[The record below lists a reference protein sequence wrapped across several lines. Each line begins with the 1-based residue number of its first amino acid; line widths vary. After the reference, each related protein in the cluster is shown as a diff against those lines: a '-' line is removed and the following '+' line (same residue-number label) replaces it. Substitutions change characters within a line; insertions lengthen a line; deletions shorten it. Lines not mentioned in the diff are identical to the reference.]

1 MGISSFPISLL
12 YPSSIL
18 KWLYKLTDI
27 VKYLPP
33 VLKVGKLARA
43 AYNVRV
49 AGEDMDVCDLRGA
62 PYGAVINR
70 QTPDFHAMSCD
81 A

>member
-49 AGEDMDVCDLRGA
+49 AGEDMDVCDLQGA

-81 A
+81 T

>member
-18 KWLYKLTDI
+18 KWLYKLTNI

-33 VLKVGKLARA
+33 VFKVGKLARA

-49 AGEDMDVCDLRGA
+49 AGEDMDVCDL
-62 PYGAVINR
+62 
-70 QTPDFHAMSCD
+70 
-81 A
+81 